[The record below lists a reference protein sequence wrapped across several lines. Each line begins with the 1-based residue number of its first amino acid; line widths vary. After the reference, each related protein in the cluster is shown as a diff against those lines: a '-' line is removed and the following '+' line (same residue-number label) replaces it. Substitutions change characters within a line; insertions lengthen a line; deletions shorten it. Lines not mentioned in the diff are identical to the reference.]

1 MKTPTR
7 ALNSLSHHRE
17 QVEQRLVELH
27 DALESEF
34 GWAPKAKT
42 WVIPLMAFACGVA
55 LAFAV
60 RQRKRT
66 SEPEE

>member
-7 ALNSLSHHRE
+7 ALNELGRRRE
-17 QVEQRLVELH
+17 QVEERLVGLH

-34 GWAPKAKT
+34 GWAPKAKG

-55 LAFAV
+55 LAFAL
-60 RQRKRT
+60 RQKTRT
-66 SEPEE
+66 SETEE